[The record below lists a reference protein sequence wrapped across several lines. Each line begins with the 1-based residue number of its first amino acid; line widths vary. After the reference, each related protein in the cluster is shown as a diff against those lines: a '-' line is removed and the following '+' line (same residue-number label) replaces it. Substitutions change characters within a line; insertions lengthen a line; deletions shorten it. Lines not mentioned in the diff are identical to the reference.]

1 MKRIIGIDYGKKRI
15 GIAVSDPLGITA
27 QPVETIENSKISL
40 QKIKDIVERYGAE
53 LIVIGLPKNLKGEIA
68 LAAEDVLAFAKKIE
82 GFITGIKVETYDER
96 LTTAHVMKNLS
107 ESGLSGQK
115 KRQVVDKMAAAYI
128 LQGYMDGLSKTVQ

>member
-27 QPVETIENSKISL
+27 QPVETIENSKTSL
-40 QKIKDIVERYGAE
+40 QKIKDIVGRYEAE

-68 LAAEDVLAFAKKIE
+68 LAAEDVLVFVKKIE
-82 GFITGIKVETYDER
+82 NFMPGIEVETYDER

-128 LQGYMDGLSKTVQ
+128 LQGYMDGLSKAV

>member
-27 QPVETIENSKISL
+27 QPVETIENSKNSL
-40 QKIKDIVERYGAE
+40 QKIKDIVERYGSE
-53 LIVIGLPKNLKGEIA
+53 LIVIGLPKNLKGDIA
-68 LAAEDVLAFAKKIE
+68 LAAEDVLAFVKKIE
-82 GFITGIKVETYDER
+82 GFINGVKVETYDER

-128 LQGYMDGLSKTVQ
+128 LQGYMDGLSKAV